1 MKLNINNKKGDK
13 NLIYSLQ
20 RFTLLR
26 YLSSILLFI
35 SLQEILIS
43 ILSGGYFITSFLII
57 QIVPL
62 LFLFRNM
69 MPIFRGDNIEIS
81 GLQSNFKAFIMIK
94 LIEQIV
100 ILIYSSMIDNY
111 SVLLLY
117 FVSILIS
124 IILSTLCLHNIGKI
138 IKKEDRIYKIYKK

>member
-57 QIVPL
+57 QLVPL

-100 ILIYSSMIDNY
+100 IFIYSSMIDNY

-124 IILSTLCLHNIGKI
+124 IILSTLCLHNIAKI
-138 IKKEDRIYKIYKK
+138 RKKEDRIYKIYKK